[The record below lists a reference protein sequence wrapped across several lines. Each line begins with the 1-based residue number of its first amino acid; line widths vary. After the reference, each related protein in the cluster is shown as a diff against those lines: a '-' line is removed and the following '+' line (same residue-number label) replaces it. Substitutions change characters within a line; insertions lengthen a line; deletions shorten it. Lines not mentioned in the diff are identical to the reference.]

1 MRKNEDRKGSGKPF
15 IHAILYGAAAGFL
28 LVLVLFAIFS
38 AIIAS
43 GKASENLMPYLTAL
57 TAIVSAMLG
66 AVVAVRLHKGQ
77 LILIG
82 LSVGALMF
90 IVTFIITLF
99 AGGKFAGSMTTILL
113 VTFLGGGIIGS
124 FLSLKRKRRK
134 HA

>member
-1 MRKNEDRKGSGKPF
+1 
-15 IHAILYGAAAGFL
+15 
-28 LVLVLFAIFS
+28 
-38 AIIAS
+38 
-43 GKASENLMPYLTAL
+43 MPYLTAL

-90 IVTFIITLF
+90 VVTFIITLF
-99 AGGKFAGSMTTILL
+99 AGGKLAGSMTTILL
-113 VTFLGGGIIGS
+113 VTFLGGGVVGS